1 MIAMEQ
7 EEDIKKMIEQQYKD
21 YIKSNNADVN
31 ENKYSAVEEASNLK
45 YASEYSDD
53 GLWSKITKHYKVAGE
68 KIIQI
73 AISMYYSLR
82 DDKTPKWA
90 KSIIIGALGYFIL
103 PIDIIPDFVPIAG
116 FTDDFATISVALAAI
131 AMYIT
136 DEHKEKAKQFVVKLF
151 RK

>member
-1 MIAMEQ
+1 MEQ
-7 EEDIKKMIEQQYKD
+7 EENIKKIVEQQYKD
-21 YIKSNNADVN
+21 YVKSAHTNDNGNNN
-31 ENKYSAVEEASNLK
+31 SSVEEANNLK
-45 YASEYSDD
+45 YSSEYSED
-53 GLWSKITKHYKVAGE
+53 GLWSKITKHYKFAGK

-82 DDKTPKWA
+82 DEKTPKWA

-116 FTDDFATISVALAAI
+116 FTDDFATISVALAAV

-136 DEHKEKAKQFVVKLF
+136 EEHKEKAKQFVAKLF